1 MMKKP
6 AFLLFI
12 ALLLSLLF
20 TAAAAETSGDFDYEV
35 LEDGTVSITMYNR
48 SDSQLEIPE
57 TLDGRI
63 VTNLSDYILNFS
75 DAMSIS
81 IPDTVTEI
89 QGNPFRNG
97 SSLNQILVT
106 ENHPTLATIDGVLFS
121 KPDKRLICY
130 PPARTDSNYEIP
142 QGIQIIGEV
151 AFGNASN
158 LKSLSIPDS
167 VTHIDNLAFEFC
179 NGLASITLPDGI
191 IDMGDNP
198 FFGCKNLASIRVTDK
213 NLSLATIDGVLFHKK
228 DKRLIW
234 YPTSRSDTSYAIPD
248 GIQVIDAG
256 AFALARNLKDIFIP
270 GSVTSIGN
278 SAFQNCVSLTSI
290 AIPNGVDSIGIGTF
304 FGCTSLSSI
313 TIPDGVTFI
322 GRSAFYGCKSLSTIT
337 IPDGVTSIE
346 NGVFQTCTRLTSIT
360 IPDSVTSIG
369 NYAFNFCSSLTSITI
384 PDSVTSISD
393 TAFSGCKNLTIT
405 ASEGSYAHQFAQEHG
420 IPFTAAAGGY
430 RETTSTDWLNQ

>member
-35 LEDGTVSITMYNR
+35 LEDGTVSITKYNG
-48 SDSQLEIPE
+48 SGSQLEIPE

-63 VTNLSDYILNFS
+63 VTNLGDYILDSSNVT
-75 DAMSIS
+75 SIS

-89 QGNPFRNG
+89 QGNPFRDN

-130 PPARTDSNYEIP
+130 PPARTDSSYEIP
-142 QGIQIIGEV
+142 QGIQIIGEE
-151 AFGNASN
+151 AFYASN

-179 NGLASITLPDGI
+179 DALTSITLPDGI
-191 IDMGDNP
+191 TAMGDNP
-198 FFGCKNLASIRVTDK
+198 FATCESLTSICITDN
-213 NLSLATIDGVLFHKK
+213 NLSLATINGALYDKK

-234 YPTSRSDTSYAIPD
+234 YPMSRNDTSFTIPN
-248 GIQVIDAG
+248 GI
-256 AFALARNLKDIFIP
+256 
-270 GSVTSIGN
+270 TSIG
-278 SAFQNCVSLTSI
+278 SMAFNGCSKLTSI
-290 AIPNGVDSIGIGTF
+290 SIPDSVSSIGMGAFYDCYELASITIPEGVTTIEEFTF
-304 FGCTSLSSI
+304 YSCYSLSSI
-313 TIPDGVTFI
+313 SI
-322 GRSAFYGCKSLSTIT
+322 SA
-337 IPDGVTSIE
+337 
-346 NGVFQTCTRLTSIT
+346 
-360 IPDSVTSIG
+360 
-369 NYAFNFCSSLTSITI
+369 
-384 PDSVTSISD
+384 SVTSISEY
-393 TAFSGCKNLTIT
+393 AFSGCENLTIT